1 MSDPS
6 SGTSFLAT
14 GRGRAT
20 LALLA
25 AVGFLDFIDASIV
38 NIALPDIRSDLDFSV
53 QGLQWVISGYLL
65 TYGGFMLLGGRL
77 ADLLG
82 RRRVLV
88 AGTVLFATA
97 SLTGGLAESAGVL
110 VAARLVQGLG
120 AAVMM
125 PAALSLL
132 TTSFSSGSDRPKA
145 LGVWGGIAGL
155 ASALGVFLGGVL
167 TEGPGWRWV
176 LEVNPP
182 VAALLLFGIFGLI
195 PADSPDD
202 RTEGFDL
209 AGAVLITGSMLT
221 LVYALVK
228 APDQGW
234 GNLRTITELAAATV
248 LLVAFVIVELG
259 TRTPL
264 VPLSVFRRPGLAA
277 ADVTQLVGVGGF
289 VTMFFFLTLYMQNVL
304 GLSPLQTGSAYLPL
318 AFGVG
323 VSAGIAT
330 GLIGRIGTK
339 PVIVAGAL
347 ITSGGLYLLAR
358 IPVDGSYVAD
368 LLPGML
374 VVALGI
380 GGVFVGT
387 TTAANAGVPPSLA
400 GLAAALVNSSQQIG
414 GALGLAIFGAI
425 ATTRTNDLLNAGDAV
440 PDAMT
445 QGFHRALLAA
455 AAFLLAAAVIAL
467 RTRNTRGEHAEE
479 ALTAAVA
486 VSEMS

>member
-110 VAARLVQGLG
+110 VGARLVQGLG

-440 PDAMT
+440 PDALT